1 MQRFLAYLPDGEVDG
16 EGGEALVMIA
26 EDLAGLQAADAS
38 ELWAVARADAS
49 LAQLIASFLQYA
61 K

>member
-1 MQRFLAYLPDGEVDG
+1 MQRFLAFLPDGEVG
-16 EGGEALVMIA
+16 EGGEALAMIA